1 MPGSLEGIKSILGNL
16 LSNAI
21 KYSAPHGTVRVSLV
35 RGVAG
40 ALLVVSDEGIGI
52 PASEKG
58 RLFSEFFRAS
68 NARSFTEAGT
78 GLGLAVVKSEVDAM
92 RGTLDIQSEEGK
104 GTTVRVLLPG
114 SRSPDE

>member
-1 MPGSLEGIKSILGNL
+1 PVAGSFEGVKSILGNL

-21 KYSAPHGTVRVSLV
+21 KYSPPGGKVSVSLA

-40 ALLVVSDEGIGI
+40 ALLVVSDQGIGI
-52 PASEKG
+52 PDAEKG

-68 NARSFTEAGT
+68 NARSYTEAGT

-92 RGTLDIQSEEGK
+92 GGTLDIQSEQGT

-114 SRSPDE
+114 SS